1 MSPGAQRL
9 LDACAFPL
17 AGVAVSLAVS
27 GGPDSL
33 GLLLLALEAQ
43 LVVTVHHVDHHARAT
58 SSEDAEFVRAFCR
71 ELGVPGVVHDVIV
84 EPGGNFEARARAERR
99 RVLPAGSLTGHTMD
113 DLAETVLLNMVR
125 GAGIDGLSP
134 MVNDPTKPL
143 RALRRHDLHE
153 YLDESHVKALHDES
167 NDDLSFRR
175 NRVRHQLLP
184 LMCEVAERDVVP
196 LLARQADVLYEER
209 AWLDLLSDTDAPLAL
224 GDANCRELRA
234 WPRAR
239 LRRWL
244 RAKLFV
250 VDEMNDTHP
259 PSAAEV
265 ERAMDVVVG
274 DVVATQLSGARRLAR
289 RGQRLTLEGDS
300 TTLTNNG

>member
-1 MSPGAQRL
+1 MA
-9 LDACAFPL
+9 
-17 AGVAVSLAVS
+17 LAVS

-33 GLLLLALEAQ
+33 GLLLLALEAR
-43 LVVTVHHVDHHARAT
+43 LALSVHHVDHHARPT
-58 SSEDAEFVRAFCR
+58 SSDDAKVVRAICER
-71 ELGVPGVVHDVIV
+71 LGVTCEVHDVDV
-84 EPGGNFEARARAERR
+84 APGANFEARARAERR
-99 RVLPAGSLTGHTMD
+99 RVLPVGSLTGHTMD

-125 GAGIDGLSP
+125 GAGVDGLSP

-143 RALRRHDLHE
+143 RGLRRHDLHE
-153 YLDESHVKALHDES
+153 FVDESNVQALHDES
-167 NDDLSFRR
+167 NDDLVFRR

-184 LMCEVAERDVVP
+184 LMCDVAERDVVP

-209 AWLDLLSDTDAPLAL
+209 AWLDELSLADAAF
-224 GDANCRELRA
+224 DIDDVDCRTLRE

-244 RAKLFV
+244 RAKLRA
-250 VDEMNDTHP
+250 VDATNDSHP

-265 ERAMDVVVG
+265 QRAIEVVVG

-289 RGQRLTLEGDS
+289 SGQRLTLEVDS
-300 TTLTNNG
+300 TTLSNNG

>member
-1 MSPGAQRL
+1 MSLSAQRL
-9 LDACAFPL
+9 LDACAFPR
-17 AGVAVSLAVS
+17 AGASVALAVS

-33 GLLLLALEAQ
+33 GLLLLALEAR
-43 LVVTVHHVDHHARAT
+43 LALSVHHVDHHARPT
-58 SSEDAEFVRAFCR
+58 SSDDAKVVRAICER
-71 ELGVPGVVHDVIV
+71 LGVTCEVHDVDV
-84 EPGGNFEARARAERR
+84 APGANFEARARAERR
-99 RVLPAGSLTGHTMD
+99 RVLPVGSLTGHTMD

-125 GAGIDGLSP
+125 GAGVDGLSP

-143 RALRRHDLHE
+143 RGLRRHDLHE
-153 YLDESHVKALHDES
+153 FVDESNVQALHDES
-167 NDDLSFRR
+167 NDDLVFRR

-184 LMCEVAERDVVP
+184 LMCDVAERDVVP

-209 AWLDLLSDTDAPLAL
+209 AWLDELSLADAAF
-224 GDANCRELRA
+224 DIDDVDCRTLRE

-244 RAKLFV
+244 RAKLRA
-250 VDEMNDTHP
+250 VDATNDSHP

-265 ERAMDVVVG
+265 QRAIEVVVG

-289 RGQRLTLEGDS
+289 SGQRLTLEVDS
-300 TTLTNNG
+300 TTLSNNG